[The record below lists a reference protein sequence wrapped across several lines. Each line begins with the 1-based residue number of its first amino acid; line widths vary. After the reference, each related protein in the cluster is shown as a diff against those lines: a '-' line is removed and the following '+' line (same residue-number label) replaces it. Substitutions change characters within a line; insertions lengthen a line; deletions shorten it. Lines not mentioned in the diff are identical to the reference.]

1 MKKFLALCFL
11 IAVISLS
18 LTACVVTDPTRFMY
32 DNEELYEVGDGVTDA
47 KIERVEIDWIDGNI
61 KVAYHSLDNIR
72 IAEKSDDKLDDDM
85 VMRYRVVG
93 TTLKIKYCASGS
105 WSFDNIEKD
114 LTLYLP
120 KGLILSELNIDTVSD
135 VVTLTE
141 LNILDLTVES
151 TSASVMLDNCMV
163 SNEIELET
171 VSGNLHIAADKIN
184 KLKIETVSGRM
195 NISADSIEELEIE
208 TTSGNSIIDCN
219 SIGTMDIDSVSGDV
233 ELKLPEDSAFTL
245 RYSSV
250 SGKLTSALDFTKED
264 KAYHIN
270 GGGRGYK
277 ISTTSGDVSIAK
289 KK

>member
-1 MKKFLALCFL
+1 MKKILVLCFTIII
-11 IAVISLS
+11 IALS
-18 LTACVVTDPTRFMY
+18 LTACVINDPTRFMY
-32 DNEELYEVGDGVTDA
+32 DNEELYEIGNGITDA

-72 IAEKSDDKLDDDM
+72 ITEKSDDKLDDDM
-85 VMRYRVVG
+85 VMRYRVIG

-120 KGLILSELNIDTVSD
+120 KGLVLSELNIDTVTD
-135 VVTLTE
+135 VVTLAE
-141 LNILDLTVES
+141 LDILDLTVES
-151 TSASVMLDNCMV
+151 TSASVMLDNCKV
-163 SNEIELET
+163 SNEMELET
-171 VSGNLHIAADKIN
+171 VSGNLHVAADKIN

-195 NISADSIEELEIE
+195 NIS
-208 TTSGNSIIDCN
+208 
-219 SIGTMDIDSVSGDV
+219 GTMDIDAVSGSV

-264 KAYHIN
+264 KVYLVN

-277 ISTTSGDVSIAK
+277 ISTTSGDVSISK

>member
-1 MKKFLALCFL
+1 MKKILVLCFTIII
-11 IAVISLS
+11 IALS
-18 LTACVVTDPTRFMY
+18 LTACVINDPTRFMY
-32 DNEELYEVGDGVTDA
+32 DNEELYEIGNGVTDA

-72 IAEKSDDKLDDDM
+72 ITEKSDDKLDDDM

-120 KGLILSELNIDTVSD
+120 KGLVLSELNIDTVSD

-141 LNILDLTVES
+141 LDIHDLTVES
-151 TSASVMLDNCMV
+151 TSASVMLDNCKV

-171 VSGNLHIAADKIN
+171 VSGNLHVAADKIN

-208 TTSGNSIIDCN
+208 TTSGKTILECN
-219 SIGTMDIDSVSGDV
+219 SISTMDIDAVSGSV

-264 KAYHIN
+264 KVYLVN

-277 ISTTSGDVSIAK
+277 ISTTSGDVSISK